1 MRVTKDAQV
10 RKQEIVETAMLL
22 FEQNGIGKTSMSDIA
37 QAAKITKG
45 LVYYYFSSKE
55 ELVTAVIELL
65 ATEIN
70 QQLQEIVQ
78 ESALDF
84 YGKLAEIL
92 KLYFVAIKERHSLM
106 EFSPANSGVYELV
119 KNKLT
124 ESALLHTRDFVRQ
137 AKEAGIL
144 TIDYP
149 EYTLSIL
156 INGIAN
162 LYVEGIQEPK
172 ILAVLIEQSLGLPKG
187 SLKLG

>member
-55 ELVTAVIELL
+55 ELITAVIELL

-106 EFSPANSGVYELV
+106 EFSPVNSGVYELV